1 MMELILKCSLC
12 SPHDPRIIGTVKS
25 GKKARKALR
34 HHAKFHILT
43 AKYKP
48 SHITGLVFYE
58 HEGAI
63 FVPDYFDLDDKL
75 GEK

>member
-1 MMELILKCSLC
+1 MKLTLKCNLC
-12 SPHDPRIIGTVKS
+12 DPHIPHIIGTVKS
-25 GKKARKALR
+25 EKKAYKALR

-63 FVPDYFDLDDKL
+63 FVPEYFDLDDKL